1 MSKNSFF
8 RVKSLKESF
17 INSLRVFLLIF
28 ILSFSVMAPLYLIY
42 IENFDTISL
51 LKISLIT
58 AWRSVLLY
66 LVVISAIR
74 IFKGK
79 PRKINIEKL

>member
-17 INSLRVFLLIF
+17 INSLRVFLLFF
-28 ILSFSVMAPLYLIY
+28 ILIFSMMAPLYLIY
-42 IENFDTISL
+42 IENFDTITL
-51 LKISLIT
+51 FKISLIT
-58 AWRSVLLY
+58 AWRSVFLY

-79 PRKINIEKL
+79 PGKINVEKL

>member
-8 RVKSLKESF
+8 RVKSLKEAF

>member
-28 ILSFSVMAPLYLIY
+28 ILSFSVMALLYLIY

-58 AWRSVLLY
+58 AWKSVLLY

>member
-28 ILSFSVMAPLYLIY
+28 ILSFSVMALLYLIY

-66 LVVISAIR
+66 LVMISAIR

>member
-1 MSKNSFF
+1 MSKKSFF
-8 RVKSLKESF
+8 RVKNLKEAF
-17 INSLRVFLLIF
+17 INSLKIFLLFF
-28 ILSFSVMAPLYLIY
+28 ILIFSMMAPLYLIY

-51 LKISLIT
+51 FKISLIT
-58 AWRSVLLY
+58 GLRSVFLY

-79 PRKINIEKL
+79 PGKINVEKL